1 MKKTLLTMSILVSVI
16 ASAQTPSPDW
26 VTVQNT
32 SFTLATSGVR
42 FMDAV
47 DANVLWASNYD
58 GSAPSRNYNA
68 FTRTINGGT
77 SFNSGN
83 VFADTNTYVISSI
96 EGVDANTAFVTA
108 YYNSSSD
115 LGVIYK
121 TSNGGATWANCATA
135 GMFSTSGSSFANFT
149 CFTSSLTGVSC
160 GDPVGGVFEIYRT
173 TDGGSTWAAVTAT
186 NIPNPASDFGLND
199 CYTKFGNNIWFGTD
213 GGRVFHSSDAGLTWT
228 VGTTTASNGITKL
241 AFRDAM
247 NGLAYGY
254 TTTAASSFSVYKTTD
269 GGANWTVISP
279 VPANIGRKGLCAIP
293 GTNKYASCGSATT
306 NTVLAYSTDDG
317 ATWTDWGSVGIQY
330 LDIDFV
336 NANTGWA
343 GAFQSSGNGGMYKYV
358 SSSTDIKVMSDL
370 SNKINAF
377 PNPTNGLL
385 NVAVA
390 LQNKENLSI
399 SVSNALGQVIMSNNY
414 SSISNETLQ
423 LNLSNQNNGIY
434 FVTVSNGTEKTIKRV
449 VLNK

>member
-1 MKKTLLTMSILVSVI
+1 MKKTLLSIGILASVTVL
-16 ASAQTPSPDW
+16 AQTPSPDW
-26 VTVQNT
+26 TTIQNT

-58 GSAPSRNYNA
+58 GSAPSKNYNA
-68 FTRTINGGT
+68 FTRTINGGA
-77 SFNSGN
+77 SFNTGN
-83 VFADTNTYVISSI
+83 VFADTSTYVISSI
-96 EGVDANTAFVTA
+96 EGVNATTAFVTA
-108 YYNSSSD
+108 YYKANSD
-115 LGVIYK
+115 MGVVYK
-121 TSNGGATWANCATA
+121 TTDGGTTWANCATA

-173 TDGGSTWAAVTAT
+173 TDGGMTWAAVTAT
-186 NIPNPASDFGLND
+186 NIPNPASDYGLND

-228 VGTTTASNGITKL
+228 VGTTTAASGITKL

-254 TTTAASSFSVYKTTD
+254 TSSSTSSFGVYKTAD
-269 GGANWTVISP
+269 GGVTWTAISP

-336 NANTGWA
+336 DANTGWA
-343 GAFQSSGNGGMYKYV
+343 GTFQSSGTGGMYKYV
-358 SSSTDIKVMSDL
+358 LSTTDIKVMSDL
-370 SNKINAF
+370 SNQINAF
-377 PNPTNGLL
+377 PNPSNGLV
-385 NVAVA
+385 NVAIS
-390 LQNKENLSI
+390 LQKKENLSI
-399 SVSNALGQVIMSNNY
+399 SVSNTLGQVIISNNY
-414 SSISNETLQ
+414 SSIANE
-423 LNLSNQNNGIY
+423 NIAIDLSNQNNGIY
-434 FVTVSNGTEKTIKRV
+434 FVTVSNGLEKTVKRI